1 VSVIT
6 APAPAGTIPIAEVA
20 WRHRARV
27 SGRVHSMRV
36 QPWGGVPTVECTIVD
51 ESGGV
56 IVVFLGRRAVPGI
69 GLGRRMAVEGMVG
82 ERRGHLA
89 ILNPDYE
96 LLHRDER
103 SMDQDREARPGGC
116 RPALPALRAPSR

>member
-1 VSVIT
+1 
-6 APAPAGTIPIAEVA
+6 
-20 WRHRARV
+20 
-27 SGRVHSMRV
+27 MRV
-36 QPWGGVPTVECTIVD
+36 QPWGGVPTVECTVVD

-96 LLHRDER
+96 LL
-103 SMDQDREARPGGC
+103 A
-116 RPALPALRAPSR
+116 